1 MNPVYKLYCRTYQGV
16 FRVLLPVFPYRKQK
30 VYDSITAIPE
40 LLRGKKKNAV
50 LLVVDGAVH
59 RLGLTNRL
67 ESLLTENGIRYAVY
81 EQNTPNPTIDDVE
94 AALQTYHR
102 SGAQALIAVGGGS
115 AMDCAKVTGARVV
128 RPRLKVEKMEGI
140 LKILHPLPLFIAVPT
155 TAGTGSETTIAAVI
169 TDAKTHHKYPICDFP
184 LAPAAAVLETD
195 MTIGLP
201 PFITATTGLDALTHA
216 VEAYI
221 GRSADRL
228 TRQRSEEA
236 VGLIYRYLQRC
247 VRNGA
252 DREARQGMLKAAYLA
267 GGAFSRSYVGYIHGI
282 AHSLGGQY
290 GVAHGLA
297 NAAILPQFLEIYGSA
312 CYRKLARL
320 ARNAGISAEADDEKA
335 AKAFIKWIYDR
346 NAEFGIPLTFPQIRQ
361 EDIPAMAANADREC
375 NPLYPVP
382 VLMDREELAR
392 VYEQLM
398 AKEAVN
404 EYHKAG

>member
-1 MNPVYKLYCRTYQGV
+1 MNFVYKLYCRTFQGV

-30 VYDSITAIPE
+30 VYDSVTSIPE
-40 LLRGKKKNAV
+40 ILLGKNKKSV

-59 RLGLTNRL
+59 RLGLTKRL
-67 ESLLTENGIRYAVY
+67 EGLLTENGIRYAVY
-81 EQNTPNPTIDDVE
+81 EQNTPNPTIDDIE
-94 AALQTYHR
+94 AALQVYR
-102 SGAQALIAVGGGS
+102 NSGAQAILAVGGGS

-128 RPRLKVEKMEGI
+128 RPGLKVEKMEGI
-140 LKILHPLPLFIAVPT
+140 LKILLPLPLFIAVPT

-169 TDAKTHHKYPICDFP
+169 TDSKTHHKYPICDFP

-195 MTIGLP
+195 MTLGLP
-201 PFITATTGLDALTHA
+201 PFVTATTGLDALTHA

-236 VGLIYRYLQRC
+236 VRLIHQYLQRC

-290 GVAHGLA
+290 GIAHGLA

-312 CYRKLARL
+312 CHKKLARL
-320 ARNAGISAEADDEKA
+320 ARNAGIVTETDDEKA
-335 AKAFIKWIYDR
+335 AKAFIHWVYEM

-382 VLMDREELAR
+382 VLMDREELAV

-398 AKEAVN
+398 GKEPVHGN
-404 EYHKAG
+404 